1 MPDRKQDPVPEYD
14 DFDLDRSTDQAW
26 RNFSERLSEVISVMD
41 DTSDLTIGSVAA
53 TSETVPF
60 VKFSS
65 ITRDVIRAEAASN
78 GVLGEH
84 YQLVPSQ
91 LEEFDRQGWRPPA
104 SEGARP
110 TPNFWV
116 EIAQEDSDTLAH
128 LAVSALR
135 DIYGIQHPVFLAP
148 DQLAEILQPRPKPL
162 SGESEFDDEDVTAVV
177 PVSPEHLDDMIEHE
191 LAQMFGHRPLRD
203 SEGDLTIRVGS
214 TMLFVRT
221 TADHREIIVF
231 APLVHEI
238 EGRSRAMEILSD
250 LNTEVRMVKFQLIRD
265 RVFVTL
271 SVLAH
276 PFVPAHL
283 NQAVQVMSEVADG
296 IDDDL
301 AVRLRGRT
309 TFGDA

>member
-1 MPDRKQDPVPEYD
+1 M
-14 DFDLDRSTDQAW
+14 
-26 RNFSERLSEVISVMD
+26 
-41 DTSDLTIGSVAA
+41 
-53 TSETVPF
+53 
-60 VKFSS
+60 
-65 ITRDVIRAEAASN
+65 
-78 GVLGEH
+78 
-84 YQLVPSQ
+84 
-91 LEEFDRQGWRPPA
+91 
-104 SEGARP
+104 
-110 TPNFWV
+110 
-116 EIAQEDSDTLAH
+116 
-128 LAVSALR
+128 
-135 DIYGIQHPVFLAP
+135 
-148 DQLAEILQPRPKPL
+148 
-162 SGESEFDDEDVTAVV
+162 
-177 PVSPEHLDDMIEHE
+177 
-191 LAQMFGHRPLRD
+191 
-203 SEGDLTIRVGS
+203 
-214 TMLFVRT
+214 
-221 TADHREIIVF
+221 F